1 MNRSETLPIAVIV
14 VAYNAADFIL
24 DCVQSLRAARGPE
37 LRIVV
42 VDNGSSDT
50 TSDVIRAWA
59 GGAPFTPSNDLP
71 MTIATPAALP
81 AFSERQVG
89 ERIGN
94 GDLHGVT
101 LVRSRENGGFAAGV
115 NIGLSMALGDG
126 EVGHFWILNPD
137 SVVSDGAPEAMAETI
152 RANPGYGIITGRARY
167 LERPE
172 AIQID
177 GGFYNRKTGIT
188 RNANVGE
195 PAESTRMPEGSE
207 LDFAFGGNMIVS
219 RGFVEQKGLMAE
231 DYFLYYEE
239 VDWSLRKGDFPLLTC
254 EGGMVFH
261 RAGAS
266 IGSPTHKGRSATP
279 FSLYFKH
286 RGRLRFLRRH
296 RPQAVFTAQLYTLAK
311 IFQCLIRR
319 DFAGA
324 SAIWRGSFD
333 LSPPRAVAERLGGA
347 ALKRATAPFQ
357 P

>member
-1 MNRSETLPIAVIV
+1 M
-14 VAYNAADFIL
+14 
-24 DCVQSLRAARGPE
+24 
-37 LRIVV
+37 V
-42 VDNGSSDT
+42 VDNGSNDA
-50 TSDVIRAWA
+50 TSDVIRSWA
-59 GGAPFTPSNDLP
+59 GGAPFVPSNDLP
-71 MTIATPAALP
+71 MEIAAPAALP
-81 AFSERQVG
+81 TFTERAVG
-89 ERIGN
+89 EEVAA

-101 LVRSRENGGFAAGV
+101 LIRSDENGGFAAGV
-115 NIGLSMALGDG
+115 NIGLSLALGDG
-126 EVGHFWILNPD
+126 EVQDFWILNPD
-137 SVVSDGAPEAMAETI
+137 SVVSDGAPEAMANAI
-152 RANPGYGIITGRARY
+152 RTNPGYGIVTGRARY
-167 LERPE
+167 LETPE
-172 AIQID
+172 RIQID

-195 PAESTRMPEGSE
+195 PAASTAPCPRGPISI
-207 LDFAFGGNMIVS
+207 LRSAGNMVVS
-219 RGFVEQKGLMAE
+219 RAFVEDRGLMAE

-311 IFQCLIRR
+311 VFQSLMGR

-333 LSPPRAVAERLGGA
+333 LSPPRAVADRLGGV
-347 ALKRATAPFQ
+347 ALERATAPFK
-357 P
+357 PLI

>member
-1 MNRSETLPIAVIV
+1 MTRSETLPIAVIV

-42 VDNGSSDT
+42 VDNGSSDA
-50 TSDVIRAWA
+50 TSEVIRAFA
-59 GGAPFTPSNDLP
+59 GGAPFVPSEDLP
-71 MTIATPAALP
+71 IEIAAPDTSLI
-81 AFSERQVG
+81 FTERAVG
-89 ERIGN
+89 ETVGS
-94 GDLHGVT
+94 GDLRGIT
-101 LVRSRENGGFAAGV
+101 LVRSEENGGFAAGV

-126 EVGHFWILNPD
+126 EVDDFWILNPD
-137 SVVSDGAPEAMAETI
+137 SVVTDGAPEAMAETI
-152 RANPGYGIITGRARY
+152 RANPGYGIVTGRAQY

-177 GGFYNRKTGIT
+177 GGFFNRKTGIT

-195 PAESTRMPEGSE
+195 PAASTPMPKGSD

-219 RGFVEQKGLMAE
+219 RAFVEEKGLMAE

-296 RPQAVFTAQLYTLAK
+296 RPQAVATAQLYTLAK
-311 IFQCLIRR
+311 VFQCLIRR

-333 LSPPRAVAERLGGA
+333 LAPPRAVAERLGGV
-347 ALKRATAPFQ
+347 ALERATAPFQ